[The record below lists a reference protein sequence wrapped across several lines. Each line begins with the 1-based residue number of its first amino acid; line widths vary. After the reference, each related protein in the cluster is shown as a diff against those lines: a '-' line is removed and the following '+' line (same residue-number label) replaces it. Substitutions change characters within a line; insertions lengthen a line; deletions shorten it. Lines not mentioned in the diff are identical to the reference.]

1 MLPTSLRHRT
11 NPHLAAHHGIV
22 ASAFV
27 SLVIAL
33 AVFEQLGWSRNA
45 LAEIMIIVPVL
56 FYVAIALATRSVDTR
71 EFFACRRRVPAF
83 FNGAVLA
90 AVLIGGTGFFGYSG
104 ALFLVGYD
112 ALPIGLGW
120 TAGLL
125 AAGLLFVPFLR
136 KAGSYTLPSFL
147 GQRFRSREVRL
158 TASLLQLPPLTL
170 LLAAEIKMAVFAAT
184 LLVPVAH
191 GFAVLMVAIV
201 LAVVVLAGGMRSLTW
216 TSSAQF
222 VVAAVAFA
230 APLLIVSVLLTNLPL
245 PQLTYGEAFV
255 PLQRSEIVTGA
266 APIPGQQAST
276 ALPSEHPQPSTK
288 PFLQPFGG
296 IGAFSFIAIVLC
308 LVLGSAAMPSLLV
321 RSGTTPSIADQRRSV
336 AWAALF
342 VGLFA
347 LSAPALAVFAK
358 LLVFQPLTHP
368 ATTGAF
374 PAWLNELSAYGLIVT
389 RDLNGDGAISGA
401 EMFITRNGIPF
412 ALPIAAG
419 LPFVCT
425 VLVAAAGL
433 ALALAAAASHL
444 FTLAGSL
451 AEDIGGIFDPERN
464 ALPRLIAV
472 WAAII
477 ATALGAAIFLSVTR
491 IDALHAAAT
500 AFAFAAATFF
510 PALALSIWWKRCTG
524 FGALAALAVGFGTM
538 MLGLLFGATL
548 GSGDIVAASIAA
560 LVSAGFGVVAGIL
573 ASQIGPG
580 PSPQNEAYFAELRD
594 PGGEAIYDRV
604 EFRASESG

>member
-1 MLPTSLRHRT
+1 VPSSLRHRT

-33 AVFEQLGWSRNA
+33 AVFEQLGWTRNA
-45 LAEIMIIVPVL
+45 LAETMIIVPVL
-56 FYVAIALATRSVDTR
+56 FYVAIALATRSVDIR
-71 EFFACRRRVPAF
+71 EFYACRRRVPPF

-90 AVLIGGTGFFGYSG
+90 AVLIGGTGFFGYTG
-104 ALFLVGYD
+104 ALFLIGYD

-136 KAGSYTLPSFL
+136 KSGAYTLPSFL

-170 LLAAEIKMAVFAAT
+170 LLAAEFKMAVFAAT
-184 LLVPVAH
+184 LLMPVPR
-191 GFAVLMVAIV
+191 GFAVLVIGIVVSIIV
-201 LAVVVLAGGMRSLTW
+201 LMGGMRSLTW

-222 VVAAVAFA
+222 VVAAVAFT

-245 PQLTYGEAFV
+245 PQLTYGEILA

-266 APIPGQQAST
+266 TPAGGEHLAT

-288 PFLQPFGG
+288 PFLRSFGG
-296 IGAFSFIAIVLC
+296 MGASSFIAIVLC
-308 LVLGSAAMPSLLV
+308 LVLGTAAMPSLLV
-321 RSGTTPSIADQRRSV
+321 RSGTTPSVADQRRSL
-336 AWAALF
+336 ALGALL

-358 LLVFQPLTHP
+358 LLIFQPMTQP
-368 ATTGAF
+368 AVAGAL
-374 PAWLNELSAYGLIVT
+374 PSWLNELNAYGIIVT
-389 RDLNGDGAISGA
+389 RDANGDGAIGGA
-401 EMFITRNGIPF
+401 EMLFARNGIVF
-412 ALPIAAG
+412 ALPMVAG

-425 VLVAAAGL
+425 VLIAAAGL

-444 FTLAGSL
+444 FTLAGGL
-451 AEDIGGIFDPERN
+451 AEDIGGVFDPERT
-464 ALPRLIAV
+464 ALPRLVAA
-472 WAAII
+472 WAAIV
-477 ATALGAAIFLSVTR
+477 ATALGAAIFLAAAH

-500 AFAFAAATFF
+500 AFSLTAATYF
-510 PALALSIWWKRCTG
+510 PVLLLSIWWKRCTG
-524 FGALAALAVGFGTM
+524 FGALVALIAGFVAM

-548 GSGDIVAASIAA
+548 GSGDIVASSIAA
-560 LVSAGFGVVAGIL
+560 LVSAGFAVVAGIV

-580 PSPQNEAYFAELRD
+580 PSPQSEAYFAELRD
-594 PGGEAIYDRV
+594 PGGDAIYDRAG
-604 EFRASESG
+604 FRAAEGA